1 MQMMRG
7 VRERACWEEGGV
19 RAVAGRQPEGE
30 DAYEHYL
37 HLLLLIAV
45 QG

>member
-30 DAYEHYL
+30 DEHYL

>member
-30 DAYEHYL
+30 DEHCL
-37 HLLLLIAV
+37 HLPLLIAV